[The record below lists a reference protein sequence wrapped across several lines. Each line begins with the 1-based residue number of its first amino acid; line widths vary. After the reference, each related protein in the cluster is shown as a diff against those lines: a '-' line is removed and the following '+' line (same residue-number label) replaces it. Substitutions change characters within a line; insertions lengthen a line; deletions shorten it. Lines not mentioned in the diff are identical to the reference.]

1 MNRLEETP
9 LAAAVEAVFA
19 LEQDDAHWL
28 HGVLCA
34 LTELSGPEHQSLGFF
49 YDAREEHEPKLWNV
63 CGTDPARELES
74 ALQQLAASLAPSE
87 LGAALRR
94 QESTDS
100 TAVGPLQAG
109 FARHDWATRFTIN
122 SLDPAGLGCLV
133 WVGHRQGASARPL
146 TELVPYQRLAGNLAT
161 AFRCRHR
168 LAVSS
173 RAADATDRA
182 SRAGGHDPASHNS
195 LNVAAPSTRLAQ
207 QRLRIAV
214 GSDTPR
220 HEKQPAGAWQKALSV
235 LQPTL
240 GVRLTLVDTFEEHG
254 SHYVV
259 AREGDPCPQGI
270 DTLTDRER
278 QIVEFATLGNTN
290 KEIAHA
296 LGISDATVRVL
307 MARAARRVGVHTR
320 RELLAHP
327 AVIARRPAAA
337 Q

>member
-1 MNRLEETP
+1 M
-9 LAAAVEAVFA
+9 
-19 LEQDDAHWL
+19 
-28 HGVLCA
+28 
-34 LTELSGPEHQSLGFF
+34 
-49 YDAREEHEPKLWNV
+49 REP
-63 CGTDPARELES
+63 RS
-74 ALQQLAASLAPSE
+74 
-87 LGAALRR
+87 R
-94 QESTDS
+94 
-100 TAVGPLQAG
+100 
-109 FARHDWATRFTIN
+109 
-122 SLDPAGLGCLV
+122 
-133 WVGHRQGASARPL
+133 ASA
-146 TELVPYQRLAGNLAT
+146 G
-161 AFRCRHR
+161 
-168 LAVSS
+168 
-173 RAADATDRA
+173 
-182 SRAGGHDPASHNS
+182 
-195 LNVAAPSTRLAQ
+195 
-207 QRLRIAV
+207 
-214 GSDTPR
+214 
-220 HEKQPAGAWQKALSV
+220 
-235 LQPTL
+235 L